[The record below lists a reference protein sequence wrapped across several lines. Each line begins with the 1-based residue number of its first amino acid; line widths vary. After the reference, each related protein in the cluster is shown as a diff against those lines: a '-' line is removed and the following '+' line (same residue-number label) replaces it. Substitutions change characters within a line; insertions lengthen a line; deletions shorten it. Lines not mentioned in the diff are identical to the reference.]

1 MGSPTVHT
9 GIDYSNTLLL
19 LKAGNE
25 QAFEFVYTR
34 FATAIYNYVYRRVR
48 IKEPAE
54 EIVQEIFVSLWNKR
68 ENLQITTSLES
79 YLFGAAKYK
88 ILSFIRSEQVRK
100 KYAAEFTLFACG
112 KYDNSVEELADL
124 RDLQLTLN
132 EKISELPEK
141 CQTAFRMSRMDH
153 EPIPQIAEKMNIST
167 RTVENYI
174 SQALKHLRTSLGE
187 LLIVIILLLS

>member
-1 MGSPTVHT
+1 MYDGNDHRET
-9 GIDYSNTLLL
+9 ILL
-19 LKAGNE
+19 LKSGDE
-25 QAFEFVYTR
+25 PAFETLYNL
-34 FATAIYNYVYRRVR
+34 FASRLFHYVYGRVR
-48 IKEPAE
+48 LKEQAE

-68 ENLQITTSLES
+68 ESLQINTSLES

-100 KYAAEFTLFACG
+100 KFAAEFTLFASAQ
-112 KYDNSVEELADL
+112 YDNSVEELTDL
-124 RDLQLTLN
+124 KDLQITLN
-132 EKISELPEK
+132 EKISELPKK
-141 CQTAFRMSRMDH
+141 CQTAFRMSRMEH

-187 LLIVIILLLS
+187 LLTVIILLLS